1 MEKFKLELISIIV
14 VKVSVA
20 VELVWLK

>member
-1 MEKFKLELISIIV
+1 LELISIIV
-14 VKVSVA
+14 VRVSVA